1 MPKAKA
7 QENAITKAR
16 KLENTKKGPTVLLFM
31 LSSFRAFVIR
41 FAFAFDLDFIIEE
54 LSI

>member
-16 KLENTKKGPTVLLFM
+16 KLENTKKECWGKGVK
-31 LSSFRAFVIR
+31 
-41 FAFAFDLDFIIEE
+41 EY
-54 LSI
+54 